1 MERSGLGW
9 LFLGQGRP
17 NVGSSNSLDGKS
29 EVCDLW
35 SGCELWAYKS
45 KEPVMVKKDGL
56 IA

>member
-29 EVCDLW
+29 EGCDLW